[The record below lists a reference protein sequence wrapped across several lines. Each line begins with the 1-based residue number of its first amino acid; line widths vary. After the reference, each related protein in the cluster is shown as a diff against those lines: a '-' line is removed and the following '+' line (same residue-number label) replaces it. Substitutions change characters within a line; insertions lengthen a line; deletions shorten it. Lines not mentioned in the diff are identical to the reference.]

1 MPNRIPIKHMMLRGA
16 PPSARCTSKFQAPRS
31 LPRIQR
37 AKIGVSTCQCPTP
50 KGGDAHGNSL
60 PQKPHILSAERGWG
74 RAVSARPARDRVLR
88 GEGLLPRGGGRAR
101 GAPAIKVAPDAL
113 EGVEGDLARVACHVA
128 GPMPAGL
135 LGEEK
140 SQLVHAPHADGVQAK
155 GQKLVFPERMALVV
169 SSIGGVHGVRHEVAA
184 RLREA
189 RISRHRVPRKDL
201 DRAMEP
207 ESAIIE
213 IYRARRLGG

>member
-155 GQKLVFPERMALVV
+155 GQELVLPERMALVI
-169 SSIGGVHGVRHEVAA
+169 SRMGGVHGIRQDAFASFGKVRVRYN
-184 RLREA
+184 RL
-189 RISRHRVPRKDL
+189 PRQDL

-207 ESAIIE
+207 EPAVVE
-213 IYRARRLGG
+213 VNCACGLGG